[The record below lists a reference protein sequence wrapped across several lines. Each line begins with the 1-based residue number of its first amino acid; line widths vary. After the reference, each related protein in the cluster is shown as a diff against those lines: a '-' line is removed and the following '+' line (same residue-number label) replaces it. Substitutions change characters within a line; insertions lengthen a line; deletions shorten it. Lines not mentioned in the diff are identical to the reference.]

1 MSTETSFN
9 LSYDCRNSDT
19 RDTIM
24 NLSISFDNPSSNEVR
39 NKLNIWL
46 KAIGLNLEVIES
58 ESNYSQEFLSE
69 SKK

>member
-1 MSTETSFN
+1 
-9 LSYDCRNSDT
+9 
-19 RDTIM
+19 M